1 MPVNEPRLSQMLT
14 DRGLTQREVADA
26 LGLSQATVS
35 RKVAGRVGWKVSELA
50 SVAVLLDVTPAQ
62 VLEAVSD

>member
-1 MPVNEPRLSQMLT
+1 MHEPRLSQMLT

-50 SVAVLLDVTPAQ
+50 SVAVLLGVTPAQ

>member
-50 SVAVLLDVTPAQ
+50 SVAVLLGVTPAQ

>member
-1 MPVNEPRLSQMLT
+1 MLT

-50 SVAVLLDVTPAQ
+50 SVAVLLNVTPAQ

>member
-1 MPVNEPRLSQMLT
+1 MHEPRLSQMLT

-50 SVAVLLDVTPAQ
+50 SVAVLLNVTPAQ

>member
-1 MPVNEPRLSQMLT
+1 MHEPRLSQMLT

-62 VLEAVSD
+62 VLEAVAE

>member
-1 MPVNEPRLSQMLT
+1 MPVNEPRLSQMLA

-50 SVAVLLDVTPAQ
+50 SVAVLLGVTPAQ
-62 VLEAVSD
+62 VLEAVSE

>member
-1 MPVNEPRLSQMLT
+1 VNEPRLSQMLT